1 MALVFVMYKQNI
13 VGADLKEVNLLKFLL
28 LFMERQL
35 FTVLFIH
42 NQFNLNMSMKR
53 AREEYFAKL
62 ASNIPE
68 PENIGPDNWVLVTA
82 MCRI

>member
-13 VGADLKEVNLLKFLL
+13 VGADLKDVNLLEFLL

-53 AREEYFAKL
+53 AKEGNFAKL

-68 PENIGPDNWVLVTA
+68 PENMGPDKWVLVTA